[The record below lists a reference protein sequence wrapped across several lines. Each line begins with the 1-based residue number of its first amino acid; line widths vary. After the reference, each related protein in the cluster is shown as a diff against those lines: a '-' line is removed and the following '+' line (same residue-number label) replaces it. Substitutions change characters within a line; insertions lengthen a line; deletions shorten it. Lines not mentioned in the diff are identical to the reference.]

1 MTLVVEDGT
10 GIYEANSYAGLSY
23 AQAYLSRRNRATS
36 WNAASIIAQEAA
48 LIAAT
53 DYIDKRFGAK
63 FLGAKQFQTVEAAA
77 RNFLKVILQP
87 VAADTLT
94 IGLATYTFVSVAGG
108 PLDVLIGATIPDT
121 ITALVA
127 AISTNA
133 DVSASVIGTN
143 SVEVRR
149 LLVGEQP
156 TILTTSSATS
166 RVSWDYGMLIG
177 GSDSTEQVLEWPR
190 YDVYTRSGNAVIGIP
205 DKLRQATV
213 EYASRALASGLMP
226 DPLTSETGQDIT
238 RKFEKVGPIEDE
250 TVYSAQV
257 KEIFKKYPEA
267 DKLLTEFIS
276 GTGGVIR

>member
-23 AQAYLSRRNRATS
+23 AQAYLFRRNRSIS

-77 RNFLKVILQP
+77 HNFLKVILQP

-94 IGLATYTFVSVAGG
+94 IGLVTYTFVSVAGG
-108 PLDVLIGATIPDT
+108 PLDVLIGATILDT
-121 ITALVA
+121 ITALVS

-133 DVSASVIGTN
+133 DVSASAIGTN

-149 LLVGEQP
+149 RLVGEQP
-156 TILTTSSATS
+156 AILTTSSATS

-250 TVYSAQV
+250 TVYSSQV